1 MAQYGIRCVFSANT
15 ISDWLPTF
23 EREGTMTFLSD
34 KDSRARY
41 RRTARAVVGAVP
53 LLALALAYAPAA
65 GASASGSTNAL
76 VFTGALTGTLKIGPN
91 SGCDASANGVTLSS
105 FTTSLSSKKYKTWS
119 ISVFVT
125 KLGTY
130 MKFKFL
136 KSSFVLETSNL
147 TAWVATSGK
156 ITITS
161 DSGTVNLTLGAHEG
175 AATGTVHV
183 KGSWNCKA

>member
-1 MAQYGIRCVFSANT
+1 
-15 ISDWLPTF
+15 
-23 EREGTMTFLSD
+23 MTFPSN
-34 KDSRARY
+34 KDARAGY
-41 RRTARAVVGAVP
+41 RRTVKAVVGAVL

-65 GASASGSTNAL
+65 SASASGSTNAL

-91 SGCDASANGVTLSS
+91 SGCDSSANGVTLSS

-119 ISVFVT
+119 ITVYVN
-125 KLGTY
+125 KPGTY
-130 MKFKFL
+130 TKFKLL

-156 ITITS
+156 MTVTS
-161 DSGTVNLTLGAHEG
+161 HSGTVNLTLGAHEG
-175 AATGTVHV
+175 AATGTVYV